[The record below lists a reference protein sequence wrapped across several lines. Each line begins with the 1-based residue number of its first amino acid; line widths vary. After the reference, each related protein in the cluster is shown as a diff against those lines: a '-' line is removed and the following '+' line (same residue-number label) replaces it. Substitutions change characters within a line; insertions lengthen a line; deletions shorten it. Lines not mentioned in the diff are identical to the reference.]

1 MHVKLIEPTFPLSPL
16 FSSNVLE
23 KKRTPPPQKKIFLQI
38 FLAHFFAVLLHDY
51 RVKLPETFF
60 MEEMSYLRRVK
71 ALITS

>member
-1 MHVKLIEPTFPLSPL
+1 MHVKLIEPTFPLSPI

-23 KKRTPPPQKKIFLQI
+23 NKKRPPPPQI

-60 MEEMSYLRRVK
+60 MEDMSYLRRVK
-71 ALITS
+71 ALIPS